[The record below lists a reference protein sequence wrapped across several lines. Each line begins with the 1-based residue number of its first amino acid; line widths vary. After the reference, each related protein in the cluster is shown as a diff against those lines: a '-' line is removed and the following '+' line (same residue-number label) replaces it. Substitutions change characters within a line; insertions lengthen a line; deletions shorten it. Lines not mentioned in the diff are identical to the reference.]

1 MEQYLKIMN
10 KELFEKYLNSVIEFD
25 EFIDRLYEIG
35 IDLTECDIVM
45 KFLSNYISILEDACG
60 DSINGWISY
69 WLYDLDKG
77 KDWKCD
83 CIIDGDG
90 KEVKLE
96 TIDDLYDVLVENM
109 KNDTN

>member
-1 MEQYLKIMN
+1 MN

-45 KFLSNYISILEDACG
+45 KFLSNYISILEDDCG

-69 WLYDLDKG
+69 WLYELDRGANWEPGCVTKDG
-77 KDWKCD
+77 KD
-83 CIIDGDG
+83 I
-90 KEVKLE
+90 KLE
-96 TIDDLYDVLVENM
+96 TLDDLYELLVENM
-109 KNDTN
+109 KNGTN